1 MVNGVLRKLRENIES
16 VTRTEIKSKK
26 EISVYKESMIEVH
39 TYVQNLWADFATHL
53 SWLFR
58 DDEYTYFVDST
69 NNRLERKNGILKNF
83 IEKMPGRRVIDTINA
98 IREFFIH
105 EFFISSL
112 FEAQKKERST
122 SERKNVE
129 AQRNFFNLIKSLRL
143 RPAVHNNVH
152 KINSII
158 ELIKNL

>member
-1 MVNGVLRKLRENIES
+1 
-16 VTRTEIKSKK
+16 
-26 EISVYKESMIEVH
+26 
-39 TYVQNLWADFATHL
+39 
-53 SWLFR
+53 
-58 DDEYTYFVDST
+58 
-69 NNRLERKNGILKNF
+69 
-83 IEKMPGRRVIDTINA
+83 MPGRRVIDTINA

-129 AQRNFFNLIKSLRL
+129 AQRNFFNLIKNLRL